1 MAERRRTSEQDFNK
15 IEKGNA
21 VGGAFGYYFDQEGKI
36 IHKVQTVGI
45 QIDDI
50 AEMSNVMAVAGG
62 ASKAKAIKA
71 YLKQSLDSV
80 LITDEG
86 AANELIRD

>member
-1 MAERRRTSEQDFNK
+1 
-15 IEKGNA
+15 
-21 VGGAFGYYFDQEGKI
+21 
-36 IHKVQTVGI
+36 
-45 QIDDI
+45 
-50 AEMSNVMAVAGG
+50 MSNVMAVAGG
-62 ASKAKAIKA
+62 TSKAKAIKA